1 MATVIG
7 MTYGDGTNSSA
18 GPQINTRYWWKAA
31 LIEATKEQYFSQL
44 ADVTSMPK
52 HYGKKIIKYHIMP
65 LLDDRNVNDQGIDA
79 SGAQIANGNL
89 YGSSKDVGTINSK
102 LPTLTE
108 KGGRVNRVGYTRLTL
123 EGTFEKFGFF
133 YEFSQEALDFD
144 TQDDLYGTISRE
156 AILGANEM
164 TEDALQI
171 DLLTSA
177 TTIRYGGAAT
187 SHATV
192 TGEGST
198 PSVVNY
204 KDLQRLAVDLV
215 NLRTPKQTKVITG
228 STMVDTKTISDGYV
242 AYVGSELQVTLENMR
257 DAFDNPAFIPVQ
269 KYGAATTILRGE
281 IGSIGQFR
289 IVVVPE
295 MAHWAGEGATA
306 TAANPGYRTTNGK
319 YDVYPIMVVGAESFT
334 TIGFQTS
341 GKTPKFNLITKMPGE
356 ETADRNDPYGE
367 MGFSSIKWYYGFMA
381 LRSER
386 IAVYKVVAEL

>member
-52 HYGKKIIKYHIMP
+52 HYGKKIVKYHIMP

-123 EGTFEKFGFF
+123 EGTFEKLGFF

-192 TGEGST
+192 TGEGAT
-198 PSVVNY
+198 PSVVSY

-306 TAANPGYRTTNGK
+306 TAANPGYRTTNDK
-319 YDVYPIMVVGAESFT
+319 YDVYPIMVVGAEAFT

>member
-89 YGSSKDVGTINSK
+89 YGSSKDVGTILSK

-108 KGGRVNRVGYTRLTL
+108 KGGRVNRVGFTRLTL

-156 AILGANEM
+156 AILGANEI

-171 DLLTSA
+171 DLLTAA
-177 TTIRYGGAAT
+177 TTVRYGGAAT

-192 TGEGST
+192 TGEGTT

-269 KYGAATTILRGE
+269 KYGAAATILRGE

-295 MAHWAGEGATA
+295 MMHWAGEGATA
-306 TAANPGYRTTNGK
+306 TAANPGYRTTNNK
-319 YDVYPIMVVGAESFT
+319 YDVYPILVVGAESFT

-341 GKTPKFNLITKMPGE
+341 GKTPKFNLICKMPGE
-356 ETADRNDPYGE
+356 ETADKNDPYGE

>member
-52 HYGKKIIKYHIMP
+52 HYGKKIVKYHIMP

-89 YGSSKDVGTINSK
+89 YGSSKDVGTINGK

-192 TGEGST
+192 TGEGAT
-198 PSVVNY
+198 PSVVSY

-306 TAANPGYRTTNGK
+306 TAANPGYRTTNDK

>member
-7 MTYGDGTNSSA
+7 MTYGNGDNSSA
-18 GPQINTRYWWKAA
+18 GPQINTKYWWKAA
-31 LIEATKEQYFSQL
+31 LIEAAKEQYFSQL

-65 LLDDRNVNDQGIDA
+65 LLDDLNVNDQGIDA

-89 YGSSKDVGTINSK
+89 YGSSKDVGTISSK

-108 KGGRVNRVGYTRLTL
+108 KGGRVNRVGFTRLTL

-156 AILGANEM
+156 AILAANEM

-177 TTIRYGGAAT
+177 TTVRYGGAAT

-192 TGEGST
+192 TGEGAT

-269 KYGAATTILRGE
+269 KYGAAATILRGE

-295 MAHWAGEGATA
+295 MMHWAGEGANA
-306 TAANPGYRTTNGK
+306 TAANPGYRTTNSK
-319 YDVYPIMVVGAESFT
+319 YDVYPILVVGAESFT

-341 GKTPKFNLITKMPGE
+341 GKTPKFNLIAKMPGE
-356 ETADRNDPYGE
+356 DTADKNDPYGE

>member
-31 LIEATKEQYFSQL
+31 LIEAAKEQYFSQL

-65 LLDDRNVNDQGIDA
+65 LLDDRNTNDQGIDA
-79 SGAQIANGNL
+79 SGAQISNGNL
-89 YGSSKDVGTINSK
+89 YGSSKDVGTIISK

-108 KGGRVNRVGYTRLTL
+108 KGGRVNRVGFTRLTL
-123 EGTFEKFGFF
+123 EGSFEKFGFF

-144 TQDDLYGTISRE
+144 TEDDLYGTISRE

-164 TEDALQI
+164 NEDALQI
-171 DLLTSA
+171 DLLNSA

-192 TGEGST
+192 TGEGTT
-198 PSVVNY
+198 PSVVSY

-269 KYGAATTILRGE
+269 KYGAAATILRGE

-295 MAHWAGEGATA
+295 MMHWAGEGATA
-306 TAANPGYRTTNGK
+306 TAANPGYRTTNNK
-319 YDVYPIMVVGAESFT
+319 YDVYPILVVGAESFT

-341 GKTPKFNLITKMPGE
+341 GKTPKFNLICKMPGE
-356 ETADRNDPYGE
+356 DTADKNDPYGE

>member
-31 LIEATKEQYFSQL
+31 LIEAAKEQYFSQL

-52 HYGKKIIKYHIMP
+52 HYGKKIVKYHIMP
-65 LLDDRNVNDQGIDA
+65 LLDDLNVNDQGIDA
-79 SGAQIANGNL
+79 SGAQISNGNL

-108 KGGRVNRVGYTRLTL
+108 KGGRVNRVGFTRLTL
-123 EGTFEKFGFF
+123 EGSFEKFGFF

-192 TGEGST
+192 TGEGTT

-269 KYGAATTILRGE
+269 KYGAAATILRGE

-295 MAHWAGEGATA
+295 MMHWAGEGATA
-306 TAANPGYRTTNGK
+306 TAANPGYRTTNNK
-319 YDVYPIMVVGAESFT
+319 YDVYPILVVGAESFT

-341 GKTPKFNLITKMPGE
+341 GKTPKFNLICKMPGE
-356 ETADRNDPYGE
+356 ETADKNDPYGE

>member
-7 MTYGDGTNSSA
+7 MTYGNGDNSSA

-31 LIEATKEQYFSQL
+31 LIEAAKEQYFSQL

-65 LLDDRNVNDQGIDA
+65 LLDDLNVNDQGIDA
-79 SGAQIANGNL
+79 SGAQISNGNL

-108 KGGRVNRVGYTRLTL
+108 KGGRVNRVGFTRLTL

-144 TQDDLYGTISRE
+144 TEDDLYGTISRE

-171 DLLTSA
+171 DLLTAA
-177 TTIRYGGAAT
+177 TTVRYGGAAT

-192 TGEGST
+192 TGEGTT

-269 KYGAATTILRGE
+269 KYGAAATILRGE

-295 MAHWAGEGATA
+295 MMHWAGEGANA
-306 TAANPGYRTTNGK
+306 TAANPGYRTTNNK
-319 YDVYPIMVVGAESFT
+319 YDVYPILVVGAESFT

-341 GKTPKFNLITKMPGE
+341 GKTPKFNLICKMPGE
-356 ETADRNDPYGE
+356 ETADKNDPYGE